1 MALTFILLSTACS
14 ILIAHLLKRGES
26 RRLRTLNV
34 LTINY
39 LFAFVTAALV
49 KGNLTI
55 QQLPQVPWIT
65 WLFAAIIG
73 SFFIANFITYSKSV
87 NHNGVGVSVAA
98 MRVSLLLPVII
109 SIAGYGEEL
118 NFKKVSG
125 IIMVFI
131 ALALLMPRGA
141 SIKKDQLKYRWLLLI
156 LFLFTGLGDGSLKIY
171 QEDFSMFLNK
181 QFFMGLVFL
190 VAFIIGAVVVVSR
203 KGTFATREEWVLG
216 AFIGIPNLYSSIF
229 LIEALE
235 LMDGAIVYTAVNLFT
250 VLGGTLIGKIRWKDQ
265 VSRLQWIGIG
275 TALGAIALLI

>member
-49 KGNLTI
+49 RGNLTI

-131 ALALLMPRGA
+131 ALGLLMPRGA
-141 SIKKDQLKYRWLLLI
+141 SLKSDQLKYRWLLLI

-203 KGTFATREEWVLG
+203 KGSFATKEEWVLG